1 MVRGMRAKLCIVILT
16 VTLTAASLLT
26 VRQQRLDAVYDMRR
40 SLESA
45 AALDRQL
52 QEVRIDIARMVTP
65 DSVTQLASVMGPMRP
80 IPAEWS
86 DPIMTVLAASNRAP
100 EEEVGSAPV
109 LVDRNDPSGLG
120 SGRSDLPDERGTG
133 LGPAFDDPERAR

>member
-1 MVRGMRAKLCIVILT
+1 MRAKLCIVILT

-52 QEVRIDIARMVTP
+52 QEVRIDIARRVTP
-65 DSVTQLASVMGPMRP
+65 DSVTQLASAMGPMRP

-86 DPIMTVLAASNRAP
+86 DPILAVLTASNRSP
-100 EEEVGSAPV
+100 EEDVGSTPI
-109 LVDRNDPSGLG
+109 LVDRDDPTGLG
-120 SGRSDLPDERGTG
+120 DGRPDLPDEGRTT
-133 LGPAFDDPERAR
+133 LGPAFDDLERAQ